1 MAWECLRAPLVGHF
15 LLCRFACQEAGPDLT
30 PLALL
35 LTQPPSLL
43 WVQLEQEEFCTISLS
58 VQGSHPWAHF

>member
-30 PLALL
+30 PLDPPPDTGSISALG
-35 LTQPPSLL
+35 T
-43 WVQLEQEEFCTISLS
+43 
-58 VQGSHPWAHF
+58 A